1 MIKINRKNQVKLCGR
16 PGRLLNVL
24 CTFNLRP
31 VSRGELLLRFS
42 IETTSKKMLRNFL
55 TEHHVDAI
63 LTFRALTNRLESAI
77 KNKSNP
83 NKSV

>member
-1 MIKINRKNQVKLCGR
+1 
-16 PGRLLNVL
+16 
-24 CTFNLRP
+24 
-31 VSRGELLLRFS
+31 
-42 IETTSKKMLRNFL
+42 MLRNFL

-63 LTFRALTNRLESAI
+63 LTFRALTTRLESAI